1 MLTPVRQWEVRL
13 KVSVSRNRD
22 YVAQAHAV
30 SIYGETVDELQQNVR
45 NYLMQHRPSYF
56 VNDGDHITGHVT
68 YAYSDGINPPPGDWR
83 EKNAFWDDDFKEYKG
98 WWFYS
103 RRLVAGHLRL
113 DEGHI
118 CPFFVGS
125 FEEALDSFFRRAFI
139 PRKGP
144 DYQSQAMVEKQLQLP
159 LLESVLR
166 EAEEFTLNDLLQRG
180 WQIFA
185 LEYQGE
191 ISKTGVLI
199 NRKASFVL
207 GHADLQAAGYV
218 LEAREPYYY
227 HVHHW
232 HPKEKARSSP

>member
-13 KVSVSRNRD
+13 SVSVSRSLD
-22 YVAQAHAV
+22 YVAQAYPV
-30 SIYGETVDELQQNVR
+30 SIYGGTVDELQQIVR
-45 NYLMQHRPSYF
+45 NYLTQHRPSYF
-56 VNDGDHITGHVT
+56 ANDGDHIAGPVA
-68 YAYSDGINPPPGDWR
+68 YAYSDGINPPPFSWR
-83 EKNAFWDDDFKEYKG
+83 EKDAFWDEDFQEYKG

-103 RRLVAGHLRL
+103 KRLVAGRLRY

-125 FEEALDSFFRRAFI
+125 FEEALDNFFWRAFI

-144 DYQSQAMVEKQLQLP
+144 DYQSRALVEKQLQLP

-166 EAEEFTLNDLLQRG
+166 EGEEFTLNDLLLRG
-180 WQIFA
+180 WQLLA

-191 ISKTGVLI
+191 VSKTGELT

-207 GHADLQAAGYV
+207 GHADLDAASYTM
-218 LEAREPYYY
+218 ETRHEYYY
-227 HVHHW
+227 RLYHR
-232 HPKEKARSSP
+232 PPER

>member
-22 YVAQAHAV
+22 YVAQAYAV

-45 NYLMQHRPSYF
+45 NYLTQHRPSYF
-56 VNDGDHITGHVT
+56 VNDGDHIAGPVT
-68 YAYSDGINPPPGDWR
+68 YAYSDGINPPPRDWR
-83 EKNAFWDDDFKEYKG
+83 EKNAFWDDDFKEQKG

-103 RRLVAGHLRL
+103 RRLVAGHLKY
-113 DEGHI
+113 DESHL
-118 CPFFVGS
+118 CPFFIGS
-125 FEEALDSFFRRAFI
+125 FEEALDNFFWRAFI

-144 DYQSQAMVEKQLQLP
+144 DYQSRAMVEKQLQLP
-159 LLESVLR
+159 LLEAVLR
-166 EAEEFTLNDLLQRG
+166 EGEEFTLNDLLQRG
-180 WQIFA
+180 WQLLA

-191 ISKTGVLI
+191 VSKTGELT

-207 GHADLQAAGYV
+207 GHADLRAAGYA

-227 HVHHW
+227 HVYCW
-232 HPKEKARSSP
+232 HPEEKARSSP